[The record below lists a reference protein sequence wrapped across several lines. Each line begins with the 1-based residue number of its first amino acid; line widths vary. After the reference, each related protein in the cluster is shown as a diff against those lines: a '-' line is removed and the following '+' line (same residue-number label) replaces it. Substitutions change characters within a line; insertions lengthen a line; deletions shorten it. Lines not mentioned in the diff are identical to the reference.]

1 MNDFV
6 DNSAGRVGNPEVGP
20 QAAESEADRRDA
32 ALLADLRA
40 GRGDGTGVDF
50 GGLASV
56 AGAGAVAG
64 EPGPVAGEPGPVAG
78 EPGPVAGEP
87 GPESGPEPDPVVRAC
102 LDCGKVMYVWRPG
115 PGAVDLHRC
124 DACALL
130 LALTG
135 RPYR

>member
-1 MNDFV
+1 MNDIV

-56 AGAGAVAG
+56 AGAGAGA
-64 EPGPVAGEPGPVAG
+64 VAG

-102 LDCGKVMYVWRPG
+102 LDCGKVMYVWLPG